1 MFGVSLPELAVIV
14 VVFLVV
20 VGPEKL
26 PDTARKI
33 GQTLGKLKRGSDSI
47 RREFYNTIYTPA
59 AELRGDI
66 RKELRTVQTDA
77 AAAIKMAPLSESNT
91 TENSK

>member
-33 GQTLGKLKRGSDSI
+33 GQTLGKLKKGSDSI
-47 RREFYNTIYTPA
+47 RREFYNSIYTPA
-59 AELRGDI
+59 TELRGDI
-66 RKELRTVQTDA
+66 RKELRTVQADA
-77 AAAIKMAPLSESNT
+77 AAALKINPLAEPNT
-91 TENSK
+91 TEITK

>member
-33 GQTLGKLKRGSDSI
+33 GQTLGKLKKGSDSI
-47 RREFYNTIYTPA
+47 RREFYNSIYTPA
-59 AELRGDI
+59 AELRGDLK
-66 RKELRTVQTDA
+66 KELRTAQADA
-77 AAAIKMAPLSESNT
+77 AAAIKIAPLAESN
-91 TENSK
+91 SKESSK